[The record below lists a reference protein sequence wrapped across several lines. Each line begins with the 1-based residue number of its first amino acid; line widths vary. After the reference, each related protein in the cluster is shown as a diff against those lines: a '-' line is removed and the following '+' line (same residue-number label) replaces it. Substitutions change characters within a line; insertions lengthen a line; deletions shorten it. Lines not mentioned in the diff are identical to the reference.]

1 MEDSR
6 LVKHQQTQ
14 RRKKRRFLVGALIL
28 FIILGSGINVVFAD
42 EGVKGMLAGWF
53 DQKKSDA
60 ISEIE
65 EALADEQMK
74 QTKRLKEELKIELQG
89 TSEKLQEFTAEE
101 KEQRV
106 KALQDYA
113 DELLITLEE
122 SEKEEV
128 QAMLESIFLE
138 AKKEMEQVS
147 KGQGK

>member
-1 MEDSR
+1 
-6 LVKHQQTQ
+6 
-14 RRKKRRFLVGALIL
+14 
-28 FIILGSGINVVFAD
+28 
-42 EGVKGMLAGWF
+42 MLTGWF
-53 DQKKSDA
+53 DQKKTDA

-74 QTKRLKEELKIELQG
+74 QTKRLKEDLEIELQG

-113 DELLITLEE
+113 DELLITLED